1 MAKQEHRFDASS
13 FGLNPLSRRAVLGA
27 GLTGVLDAAGKRPP
41 LEGRQI
47 RVRTRDDFGLLIE
60 DRAGQLLWR
69 TSERRSPQLV
79 VAGGR
84 PLEFRAAG
92 RVRYRRFREGEYRG
106 SRIQLSSFP
115 GTDVAVDLILALH
128 RDRDELLV
136 EAGQAGGRDRVR
148 QIDHL
153 YAIEKP
159 VSQGGYL
166 VLPHGCGYLIPAEMA
181 EKFSGTGFVGYRYT
195 LPLFGMVREGHAFY
209 QIVETYWDCSVEAE
223 HRPGEAT
230 MLDLNW
236 AASLG
241 ELRYPRRFVWHFA
254 EGMDYV
260 GMAKAYRRRARDQGL
275 LRTLDEK
282 AKELP
287 AIRKYVSGF
296 EYRAV
301 AWSGVERKAVLGDL
315 RRWQEQGLRVNLF
328 FPKWAS
334 RGFPEDAGYSAD
346 AGWQA
351 FLREEP
357 VREGWTG
364 LAQFAEQARSQDCV
378 IKVMINPNMNT
389 EGSPGYD
396 PARAPVDETGKPLRF
411 PQLSPR
417 FGPEATRRALD
428 HVLSKGLRFDA
439 LYFDGYSAYSGHGE
453 DHSSAHPVTRR
464 QGFESQVE
472 SFRETRR
479 HGIIPGAELPRF
491 WAARECAFFFFDNG
505 WSSDRLA
512 VGEPVPLFQLVFRD
526 CYSACFSGGGY
537 GRYDWPAEKNPR
549 LYELLLG
556 AAPGYNWM
564 LPYGAGFPGL
574 GLQGGVPI
582 REWGDHRMRARIEW
596 LRRWSAWYQAIAY
609 SEMVSH
615 EFLQPD
621 RRMQRIRFANGVTA
635 DFDMTR
641 GQYRVSGVAG
651 FGGGWER
658 PHEGS
663 L

>member
-1 MAKQEHRFDASS
+1 MARQEH
-13 FGLNPLSRRAVLGA
+13 FGNPSTFRINLLSRRVVLGA
-27 GLTGVLDAAGKRPP
+27 GLSGALQAAGGRPL

-47 RVRTRDDFGLLIE
+47 RVRIREDFGLVVE
-60 DRAGQLLWR
+60 KQAGLLWW
-69 TSERRSPQLV
+69 TSEKRPPQFVLV
-79 VAGGR
+79 GGR
-84 PLEFRAAG
+84 PLEFRAAA
-92 RVRYRRFREGEYRG
+92 RVRYRRFREGNYRG
-106 SRIQLSSFP
+106 SRIELSSFP
-115 GTDVAVDLILALH
+115 GTDVAVDLILALD
-128 RDRDELLV
+128 RDRDELLI
-136 EAGQAGGRDRVR
+136 EARQAGGRDRVR

-181 EKFSGTGFVGYRYT
+181 EKFSGSGFVGYRYS
-195 LPLFGMVREGHAFY
+195 LPLFGMVRGSDGFY
-209 QIVETYWDCSVEAE
+209 QIVETYSDCSVEAE
-223 HRPGEAT
+223 HLPGEVT
-230 MLDLNW
+230 TLDLNW

-241 ELRYPRRFVWHFA
+241 ELRYPRRFLWHFA

-260 GMAKAYRRRARDQGL
+260 GMAKAYRRRAREQGL

-287 AIRKYVSGF
+287 AIRKYVRGF

-301 AWSGVERKAVLGDL
+301 AWSGEQRKAVLEDL

-334 RGFPEDAGYSAD
+334 QGFPEEAGYAAD
-346 AGWQA
+346 AGWQG

-364 LAQFAEQARSQDCV
+364 LAQFAEQARSQGCV
-378 IKVMINPNMNT
+378 IKVMINPNMNV
-389 EGSPGYD
+389 EGCPGYD

-411 PQLSPR
+411 PKLSPR

-428 HVLSKGLRFDA
+428 NVQSKGLRFDA

-453 DHSSAHPVTRR
+453 DHSPAHPVTRR

-491 WAARECAFFFFDNG
+491 WCVGECAFFFFDNG
-505 WSSDRLA
+505 WSSDRLP

-564 LPYGAGFPGL
+564 LPYGDAFPGL

-582 REWGDHRMRARIEW
+582 RNWGEDRMQARIEW

-621 RRMQRIRFANGVTA
+621 RRVQRIRFANGVTA
-635 DFDMTR
+635 DFDMPR
-641 GQYRVSGVAG
+641 GLCRVSGVAG
-651 FGGGWER
+651 FSGGWEP
-658 PHEGS
+658 PHEG
-663 L
+663 LL